1 LSTTPILAVEELR
14 VHYDV
19 KRAGKRIRVQAVDDV
34 SLTLAEGEVLGI
46 VGESGCG
53 KTTVGRSI
61 IRLAQPQAGKVV
73 FRGTDVLG
81 AGGKGLN
88 DLRLHIRMVFQDPY
102 ASLNPRRTIGDSIAE
117 AGDINGAFT
126 GRADRARQVAD
137 SLSAVGLDTGFATR
151 YPHELS
157 GGQRQRVG
165 IARAIL
171 PVPAIVI
178 ADEPVSAL
186 DVSVQAQVLNLL
198 MDLRER
204 LKLSMIFISH
214 DIGVIGYVSHRV
226 AVMYMGRIVEMADA
240 RTILERPTHPYTLA
254 LMAAVPRP
262 DPSLRIEGAMPAS
275 EPPSQF
281 NRADGCAYAPRCP
294 LATDRCGVETPLLR
308 PLGARMV
315 ACHNVGL

>member
-1 LSTTPILAVEELR
+1 MNATPLLSVEGLRTSFDIRRGGKGIR
-14 VHYDV
+14 VH
-19 KRAGKRIRVQAVDDV
+19 AVDDV

-61 IRLAQPQAGKVV
+61 MRLTQPQSGRVV

-81 AGGKGLN
+81 ATGTGLR
-88 DLRLHIRMVFQDPY
+88 DLRLSIRMVFQDPY
-102 ASLNPRRTIGDSIAE
+102 ASLNPRRTVGDSIAE
-117 AGDINGAFT
+117 AGDINNAFKD
-126 GRADRARQVAD
+126 RADRARQVGD
-137 SLSAVGLDTGFATR
+137 SLSAVGLDSTIATR

-157 GGQRQRVG
+157 GGQRQRIG

-171 PVPAIVI
+171 PVPSIVI

-204 LKLSMIFISH
+204 LGLSMIFISH

-226 AVMYMGRIVEMADA
+226 AVMYMGRIVEVAETNA
-240 RTILERPTHPYTLA
+240 ILESPTHPYTRA
-254 LMAAVPRP
+254 LMQAVPRP
-262 DPSLRIEGAMPAS
+262 DPTLLILGAVPTG

-281 NRADGCAYAPRCP
+281 DRAGGCAYAPRCP
-294 LATDRCGVETPLLR
+294 LATDRCRIDAPLLR
-308 PLGARMV
+308 PLGVRMV
-315 ACHNVGL
+315 ACHNVG

>member
-1 LSTTPILAVEELR
+1 
-14 VHYDV
+14 
-19 KRAGKRIRVQAVDDV
+19 
-34 SLTLAEGEVLGI
+34 
-46 VGESGCG
+46 G

-61 IRLAQPQAGKVV
+61 MRLAQPQAGRVV
-73 FRGTDVLG
+73 FRGTDVLSATG
-81 AGGKGLN
+81 NGLN
-88 DLRLHIRMVFQDPY
+88 DLRLSIRMVFQDPY
-102 ASLNPRRTIGDSIAE
+102 ASLNPRRTIGDSVAE
-117 AGDINGAFT
+117 AGDINGAFKS
-126 GRADRARQVAD
+126 RADRMRQVAD
-137 SLSAVGLDTGFATR
+137 TLAAVGLDPDMASR

-171 PVPAIVI
+171 PLPAIII

-204 LKLSMIFISH
+204 LGLSMIFISH

-226 AVMYMGRIVEMADA
+226 AVMYMGRIVEMADT
-240 RTILERPTHPYTLA
+240 RTILEHPAHPYTLA

-262 DPSLRIEGAMPAS
+262 DPALRIAGAMPTS

-281 NRADGCAYAPRCP
+281 NRAAGCAYASRCP
-294 LATDRCGVETPLLR
+294 RANDRCRVEAPLLR
-308 PLGARMV
+308 TLGDAVV
-315 ACHNVGL
+315 ACHNAVA

>member
-1 LSTTPILAVEELR
+1 MRAPPLLSVEGLR
-14 VHYDV
+14 TSFDI
-19 KRAGKRIRVQAVDDV
+19 KRGGKRIKVHAVDDV

-61 IRLAQPQAGKVV
+61 MRLAEPHAGRVE
-73 FRGTDVLG
+73 FRGADILG
-81 AGGKGLN
+81 VTGKGLR
-88 DLRLHIRMVFQDPY
+88 DLRLNIRMVFQDPF

-117 AGDINGAFT
+117 AGDINNAFKD
-126 GRADRARQVAD
+126 RADRARQVGD
-137 SLSAVGLDTGFATR
+137 SLSAVGLDPTFATR

-157 GGQRQRVG
+157 GGQRQRIG

-171 PVPAIVI
+171 PVPSVVI

-204 LKLSMIFISH
+204 LGLSMIFISH

-226 AVMYMGRIVEMADA
+226 AVMYMGRIVEVADTEA
-240 RTILERPTHPYTLA
+240 ILERPTHPYTRA
-254 LMAAVPRP
+254 LMQAIPRP
-262 DPSLRIEGAMPAS
+262 DPSLRIMGTVPTG

-281 NRADGCAYAPRCP
+281 DRAGGCAYAPRCP
-294 LATDRCGVETPLLR
+294 LATDRCRIDAPLLR
-308 PLGARMV
+308 PLGVRMV
-315 ACHNVGL
+315 ACHNGG

>member
-14 VHYDV
+14 VHFDV

-34 SLTLAEGEVLGI
+34 TLTLAEGEVLGI

-61 IRLAQPQAGKVV
+61 MRLAQPQGGKVV
-73 FRGTDVLG
+73 FRGADVLG
-81 AGGKGLN
+81 ARGKGLN
-88 DLRLHIRMVFQDPY
+88 DLRLQVRMVFQDPY

-117 AGDINGAFT
+117 AGDINGTFAS
-126 GRADRARQVAD
+126 RADRARQVAD
-137 SLSAVGLDTGFATR
+137 SLSAVGLDPSFATR

-240 RTILERPTHPYTLA
+240 RTILEHPTHPYTLA

-294 LATDRCGVETPLLR
+294 LASDRCRVEAPSLR
-308 PLGARMV
+308 SLGARMV

>member
-1 LSTTPILAVEELR
+1 MTRTPILNVEGLR
-14 VHYDV
+14 LHFDI

-34 SLTLAEGEVLGI
+34 SIDLAEGEVLGI

-53 KTTVGRSI
+53 KTSVGRSI
-61 IRLAQPQAGKVV
+61 MRLAQPQSGRVV
-73 FRGTDVLG
+73 FRGTDVLS
-81 AGGKGLN
+81 AKGEGMA
-88 DLRLHIRMVFQDPY
+88 DLRLNIRMVFQDPY
-102 ASLNPRRTIGDSIAE
+102 ASLNPRRTIGDSVAE
-117 AGDINGAFT
+117 AGDINRAFRS
-126 GRADRARQVAD
+126 RADRAQQVAE
-137 SLSAVGLDTGFATR
+137 SLSSVGLDPGVASR

-171 PVPAIVI
+171 PVPAVII

-198 MDLRER
+198 MDLREQ

-214 DIGVIGYVSHRV
+214 DMGVIGYVSNRI
-226 AVMYMGRIVEMADA
+226 AVMYMGRIVELGGT
-240 RTILERPTHPYTLA
+240 RTTLERPAHPYTRA

-262 DPSLRIEGAMPAS
+262 DPALRIAGAMPTS

-281 NRADGCAYAPRCP
+281 NRAAGCAYAPRCP
-294 LATDRCGVETPLLR
+294 LASDRCRVEAPQLR
-308 PLGARMV
+308 TFGEGAV
-315 ACHNVGL
+315 ACHNAGA

>member
-1 LSTTPILAVEELR
+1 MSANTILAVEGLQMGF
-14 VHYDV
+14 DV
-19 KRAGKRIRVQAVDDV
+19 RRGGKRQHVQAVDDV

-61 IRLAQPQAGKVV
+61 MRLSRPQGGRVM
-73 FRGTDVLG
+73 FRGTDVLQ
-81 AGGKGLN
+81 ADDKGLR
-88 DLRLHIRMVFQDPY
+88 DLRLSIRMVFQDPY
-102 ASLNPRRTIGDSIAE
+102 ASLNPRRMIGDSIAE

-126 GRADRARQVAD
+126 DRVDRARQLAE
-137 SLSAVGLDTGFATR
+137 SLFAVGLDPSLASR

-171 PVPAIVI
+171 PVPSIVI

-198 MDLRER
+198 MDLRAR

-214 DIGVIGYVSHRV
+214 DMGVISCVSDRV
-226 AVMYMGRIVEMADA
+226 AVMYMGRIVEMAHA
-240 RTILERPTHPYTLA
+240 RTILERPLHPYTLA

-262 DPSLRIEGAMPAS
+262 DPSLRIEGAIPTG

-281 NRADGCAYAPRCP
+281 NRGSGCAYATRCP
-294 LATDRCGVETPLLR
+294 LATEICRAEVPQLR
-308 PLGARMV
+308 PLGERTI
-315 ACHNVGL
+315 ACHNVAG

>member
-1 LSTTPILAVEELR
+1 MSATPILSVEGLR
-14 VHYDV
+14 LHFDI
-19 KRAGKRIRVQAVDDV
+19 KRAGRRIKVQAVDDV
-34 SLTLAEGEVLGI
+34 NLELAEGEVLGI

-61 IRLAQPQAGKVV
+61 MRLARPQAGRVV
-73 FRGTDVLG
+73 FRGTDVLSANG
-81 AGGKGLN
+81 AGLN
-88 DLRLHIRMVFQDPY
+88 DLRLNIRMVFQDPY

-117 AGDINGAFT
+117 AGDINRAF
-126 GRADRARQVAD
+126 RDNADRAQRIAE
-137 SLSAVGLDTGFATR
+137 SLTAVGLDQRMASR

-157 GGQRQRVG
+157 GGQRQSVG

-171 PVPAIVI
+171 PVPAVVI

-198 MDLRER
+198 MDLREQ

-226 AVMYMGRIVEMADA
+226 AVMYMGRIVEMADTK
-240 RTILERPTHPYTLA
+240 TILEHPTHPYTLA

-262 DPSLRIEGAMPAS
+262 DPSLRIEGAMPTS

-281 NRADGCAYAPRCP
+281 NRPAGCAYAPRCP
-294 LATDRCGVETPLLR
+294 LATEQCREEAPRLR
-308 PLGARMV
+308 TLGERVV
-315 ACHNVGL
+315 ACHNVEA

>member
-1 LSTTPILAVEELR
+1 MSTNAILAVEGLQMGF
-14 VHYDV
+14 DV
-19 KRAGKRIRVQAVDDV
+19 KRGGRKLRVQAVDDV
-34 SLTLAEGEVLGI
+34 SFVLGEGEVLGI

-61 IRLAQPQAGKVV
+61 MRLTQPQAGRVR
-73 FRGTDVLG
+73 FRDTDVLQASG
-81 AGGKGLN
+81 PGLTA
-88 DLRLHIRMVFQDPY
+88 LRLNIRMVFQDPY

-126 GRADRARQVAD
+126 SRADRAQQVAD
-137 SLSAVGLDTGFATR
+137 SLTAVGLDPSFAGR

-171 PVPAIVI
+171 PVPAVVV

-214 DIGVIGYVSHRV
+214 DMGVIGCVSDRV
-226 AVMYMGRIVEMADA
+226 AVMYMGRVVEMADT
-240 RTILERPTHPYTLA
+240 RTILERPRHPYTLA
-254 LMAAVPRP
+254 LMTAVPRP
-262 DPSLRIEGAMPAS
+262 DPSLRIAGVMPAS

-281 NRADGCAYAPRCP
+281 NRGAGCPYAGRCP
-294 LATDRCGVETPLLR
+294 LATDQCRVEVPALR
-308 PLGARMV
+308 ALGDRTI
-315 ACHNVGL
+315 ACHNVIA

>member
-1 LSTTPILAVEELR
+1 MHFDI
-14 VHYDV
+14 
-19 KRAGKRIRVQAVDDV
+19 KRAGKRIQVPAVDDV
-34 SLTLAEGEVLGI
+34 SLELAEGEVLGI

-61 IRLAQPQAGKVV
+61 MRLTQPQGGRVV
-73 FRGTDVLG
+73 FRGTDVLS
-81 AGGKGLN
+81 AVGKGLN
-88 DLRLHIRMVFQDPY
+88 DLRLNIRMVFQDPY

-117 AGDINGAFT
+117 AGDINGTF
-126 GRADRARQVAD
+126 GDRRDRAGQIAD
-137 SLSAVGLDTGFATR
+137 SLSAVGLDPSFATR

-186 DVSVQAQVLNLL
+186 DMSVQAQVLNLL

-226 AVMYMGRIVEMADA
+226 AVMYMGRIVELADA
-240 RTILERPTHPYTLA
+240 KSILEHPTHPYTLA

-262 DPSLRIEGAMPAS
+262 DPSVRIEGAMPAS

-281 NRADGCAYAPRCP
+281 NRANGCAYAPRCP
-294 LATDRCGVETPLLR
+294 LATDRCRVETPSLR

>member
-1 LSTTPILAVEELR
+1 VSATPILSVEGLR
-14 VHYDV
+14 LHFDI
-19 KRAGKRIRVQAVDDV
+19 KRAGKRIQVQAVDDV
-34 SLTLAEGEVLGI
+34 NLELGEGEVLGI

-53 KTTVGRSI
+53 KTSVGRSI
-61 IRLAQPQAGKVV
+61 MRLAQPQAGRVV
-73 FRGTDVLG
+73 FRGTDVLSATG
-81 AGGKGLN
+81 DGLN
-88 DLRLHIRMVFQDPY
+88 DLRLNIRMVFQDPF
-102 ASLNPRRTIGDSIAE
+102 ASLNPRRTIGDSVAE
-117 AGDINGAFT
+117 AGDINGAFK
-126 GRADRARQVAD
+126 GRADRTKQVVD
-137 SLSAVGLDTGFATR
+137 SLVAVGLDPSMATR

-171 PVPAIVI
+171 PVPAIVV

-204 LKLSMIFISH
+204 LGLSMIFISH

-226 AVMYMGRIVEMADA
+226 AVMYMGRIVETADTKA
-240 RTILERPTHPYTLA
+240 ILEHPAHPYTRA

-262 DPSLRIEGAMPAS
+262 DPAMRIAGAMPTS

-281 NRADGCAYAPRCP
+281 NRAAGCAYAPRCP
-294 LATDRCGVETPLLR
+294 LATDRCRTEAPELR
-308 PLGARMV
+308 RLGDTIV
-315 ACHNVGL
+315 ACHNAAV

>member
-1 LSTTPILAVEELR
+1 VSAPPILSVENLE
-14 VHYDV
+14 VGFDV
-19 KRAGKRIRVQAVDDV
+19 KRGGRRMRVQAVDGID
-34 SLTLAEGEVLGI
+34 LTLGEGEVLGI

-61 IRLAQPQAGKVV
+61 MRLAEARGGRVL
-73 FRGTDVLG
+73 FRGTDVLAARG
-81 AGGKGLN
+81 RALD
-88 DLRLHIRMVFQDPY
+88 DLRLNIRMVFQDPY
-102 ASLNPRRTIGDSIAE
+102 ASLNPRRTIGDSIGE
-117 AGDINGAFT
+117 AGDINRGYT
-126 GRADRARQVAD
+126 SREERRLRIADT
-137 SLSAVGLDTGFATR
+137 LSAVGLDESFAAR

-171 PVPAIVI
+171 PVPAVVI

-204 LKLSMIFISH
+204 LGLSMIFISH

-226 AVMYMGRIVEMADA
+226 AVMYMGRVVETADT
-240 RTILERPTHPYTLA
+240 RTIVDHPVHPYTLA

-262 DPSLRIEGAMPAS
+262 DPDVRIAGAMPSS
-275 EPPSQF
+275 EPPSQM
-281 NRADGCAYAPRCP
+281 NRTLGCAYAPRCP
-294 LATDRCGVETPLLR
+294 LATDRCHSEVPQLREVE
-308 PLGARMV
+308 ARRV
-315 ACHNVGL
+315 ACHNV

>member
-1 LSTTPILAVEELR
+1 MAPILAVEGLGTSFDLKRGGRR
-14 VHYDV
+14 V
-19 KRAGKRIRVQAVDDV
+19 RVQAVDDV

-61 IRLAQPQAGKVV
+61 MRLAQPQGGRVV
-73 FRGTDVLG
+73 FRGTDVLS
-81 AGGKGLN
+81 ATGKGLN
-88 DLRLHIRMVFQDPY
+88 DLRLSIRMVFQDPY

-117 AGDINGAFT
+117 AGDINGTFEDR
-126 GRADRARQVAD
+126 GDRARQIAD
-137 SLSAVGLDTGFATR
+137 SLSAVGLDPSFATR

-186 DVSVQAQVLNLL
+186 DMSVQAQVLNLL

-214 DIGVIGYVSHRV
+214 DIGVIGYVSDRV
-226 AVMYMGRIVEMADA
+226 AVMYMGRIVELAGA
-240 RTILERPTHPYTLA
+240 KSILEHPTHPYTLA

-262 DPSLRIEGAMPAS
+262 DPSVRIAGAMPAS
-275 EPPSQF
+275 EPPSHF
-281 NRADGCAYAPRCP
+281 NHAGGCAYAPRCP
-294 LATDRCGVETPLLR
+294 LATDRCRVETPLLR
-308 PLGARMV
+308 ALAARMV
-315 ACHNVGL
+315 ACHNV

>member
-1 LSTTPILAVEELR
+1 LSTTPILEVEGLQTSFDIKRGGRR
-14 VHYDV
+14 V
-19 KRAGKRIRVQAVDDV
+19 RVRAVDDV

-61 IRLAQPQAGKVV
+61 MRLAQPQGGRVV
-73 FRGTDVLG
+73 FRGTDVLS
-81 AGGKGLN
+81 ATGKGLN
-88 DLRLHIRMVFQDPY
+88 DLRLSIRMVFQDPY

-117 AGDINGAFT
+117 AGDINGTFEDR
-126 GRADRARQVAD
+126 GDRAKQIAS
-137 SLSAVGLDTGFATR
+137 SLTAVGLDASFATR

-178 ADEPVSAL
+178 GDEPVSAL
-186 DVSVQAQVLNLL
+186 DMSVQAQVLNLL

-214 DIGVIGYVSHRV
+214 DIGVIGYVSDRV
-226 AVMYMGRIVEMADA
+226 AVMYMGRIVELADA
-240 RTILERPTHPYTLA
+240 KSILERPAHPYTLA

-262 DPSLRIEGAMPAS
+262 DPSVRIAGSMPAS

-281 NRADGCAYAPRCP
+281 NHTYGCAYAPRCP
-294 LATDRCGVETPLLR
+294 LATDRCRIETPLLR

-315 ACHNVGL
+315 ACHNV